1 MQDTVL
7 TLEQK
12 LKPGH
17 TAVLIIDV
25 QNDMCHPEGPVAQG
39 GFPTSMMAAMRDRL
53 GPFLEDARRTGAL
66 LIFVRAIHDLV
77 YASPVYAEQLQ
88 KQGTYGK
95 AFLSG
100 TWGADYWEDIRPAG
114 NPREAEIIKHRY
126 SAFHGTELDL
136 ILRSN
141 GIKTLLMTGT
151 ATGGCVYTTAVD
163 GFFKDYYMVMVSDS
177 VADRDE
183 VTQEVFL
190 DRFGHAYGDVLPS
203 SEIVKTWDRIAVQA
217 AASG

>member
-1 MQDTVL
+1 MQEQVPNLD
-7 TLEQK
+7 QK
-12 LKPGH
+12 LDPRH
-17 TAVLIIDV
+17 TAILVIDV
-25 QNDMCHPEGPVAQG
+25 QNDMCHADGVCARG
-39 GFPTSMMAAMRDRL
+39 GFDIGMMDPMKVSLRSLLD
-53 GPFLEDARRTGAL
+53 GARGTGAL
-66 LIFVRAIHDLV
+66 LVFVRAIHDPV
-77 YASPVYAEQLQ
+77 YTSPVYAEQLQ

-141 GIKTLLMTGT
+141 GIKTLVMTGV

-163 GFFKDYYMVMVSDS
+163 GFFRDYYVVITSDS
-177 VADRDE
+177 TADADE
-183 VTQEVFL
+183 QTHSVFL
-190 DRFGHAYGDVLPS
+190 RRFQYAYGDVVPS
-203 SEIVKTWDRIAVQA
+203 TEILEILSA
-217 AASG
+217 AAARTV